1 MARLIFGYFIILIGL
16 AGLILPIIPGIV
28 LLIIGFNLVTEDG
41 GKKIIQEL
49 KEYRLFSWILA
60 KIEV

>member
-1 MARLIFGYFIILIGL
+1 MARLIFGYFIILIGF
-16 AGLILPIIPGIV
+16 AGLILPIIPGII
-28 LLIIGFNLVTEDG
+28 LLVIGLNLVTEEG

-49 KEYRLFSWILA
+49 KEYRPFSWFLA